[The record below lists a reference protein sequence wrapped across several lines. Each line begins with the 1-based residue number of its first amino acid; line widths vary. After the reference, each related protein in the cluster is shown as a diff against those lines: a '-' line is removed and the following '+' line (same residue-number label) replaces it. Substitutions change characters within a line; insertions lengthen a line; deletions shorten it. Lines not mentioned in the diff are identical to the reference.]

1 MSQDNNNVMKNHIG
15 RDPESIDLIDLF
27 LQLWRG
33 KITIIACVVLAIIIA
48 VIYLF
53 VAKEKW
59 TSTAVIAQPDAAQV
73 ATYNNALNVMNALN
87 VINGSPVLN
96 ITDVQLRVVGRLSSA
111 MSALSETLDNQE
123 QPEKLTIE
131 PSVKGQPLPLK
142 ITYVGA
148 TPKDAQAKV
157 AQYLQQ
163 VDEQVG
169 QELGLDL
176 NNSIKLQTATLEDSL
191 KSQEK
196 VAQEQKNLRIKQ
208 IDEAL
213 KFATEAKVTS
223 PQVQQTEDV
232 TQDTLFL
239 LGSEALTSMIKN
251 EATRP
256 LVFSDTYYQTK
267 QNLLDIQSL
276 KIDPKTI
283 HAYRYVMKPTLP
295 IRRDSPKK
303 GITLILATLLGG
315 MIGAGVVL
323 GRNAIRNYKTTA

>member
-1 MSQDNNNVMKNHIG
+1 MNQDNNNVTRNHI
-15 RDPESIDLIDLF
+15 DSSPKSIDLIDL
-27 LQLWRG
+27 LVQLWRG
-33 KITIIACVVLAIIIA
+33 KVTIIAFTLLTIIIA

-59 TSTAVIAQPDAAQV
+59 TSTAIITQPDAAQI
-73 ATYNNALNVMNALN
+73 ATYSNALN
-87 VINGSPVLN
+87 VIYGNAAPN
-96 ITDVQLRVVGRLSSA
+96 ISDVQNRVVGRFSSS
-111 MSALSETLDNQE
+111 MSALSETLDNLE
-123 QPEKLTIE
+123 APEKLTIA
-131 PSVKGQPLPLK
+131 SAVQGQQLPLK
-142 ITYVGA
+142 ISYVGEK
-148 TPKDAQAKV
+148 PEEAKTKI
-157 AQYLQQ
+157 AQYIQQ
-163 VDEQVG
+163 VDEEIG
-169 QELGLDL
+169 EELSVDL
-176 NNSIKLQTATLEDSL
+176 SDSIKLQIVTLEDSL
-191 KSQEK
+191 KTQEK

-208 IDEAL
+208 ISEAL
-213 KFATEAKVTS
+213 KFATEAKVAS
-223 PQVQQTEDV
+223 PQVQQGTDV

-256 LVFSDTYYQTK
+256 LVFSGTYYQTK
-267 QNLLDIQSL
+267 QNLFDIQNL

-323 GRNAIRNYKTTA
+323 GRNAIRNYKTVA

>member
-1 MSQDNNNVMKNHIG
+1 MSQNDNNVVS
-15 RDPESIDLIDLF
+15 RSSDPEQIDFIDLIM
-27 LQLWRG
+27 QLWHG
-33 KITIIACVVLAIIIA
+33 KWTIIAFVIVFIMLASA
-48 VIYLF
+48 YLL

-59 TSTAVIAQPDAAQV
+59 TSTAVIAQPDAAQI
-73 ATYNNALNVMNALN
+73 ATYNNALNVIYGNAA
-87 VINGSPVLN
+87 PN
-96 ITDVQLRVVGRLSSA
+96 ITDVQNRVIGRLSSS
-111 MSALSETLDNQE
+111 MSALSETLANLE
-123 QPEKLTIE
+123 VPETLTIE
-131 PSVKGQPLPLK
+131 PSVKGQSLPLK
-142 ITYVGA
+142 ISYVGD
-148 TPKDAQAKV
+148 TPEDAQAKV

-169 QELGLDL
+169 DELGVDL
-176 NNSIKLQTATLEDSL
+176 SDSIKLQIVTLEDSL
-191 KSQEK
+191 KTQEK

-208 IDEAL
+208 ISEAL
-213 KFATEAKVTS
+213 KFATEAKVAS
-223 PQVQQTEDV
+223 PQVQQGTDV

-256 LVFSDTYYQTK
+256 LVFSGTYYQTK
-267 QNLLDIQSL
+267 QNLFDIQNL

-323 GRNAIRNYKTTA
+323 GRNAIRNYKTVA

>member
-1 MSQDNNNVMKNHIG
+1 FM
-15 RDPESIDLIDLF
+15 
-27 LQLWRG
+27 QLWRG
-33 KITIIACVVLAIIIA
+33 KVTIITFTAIAIIIA

-59 TSTAVIAQPDAAQV
+59 TSTAVIAQPDAAQI
-73 ATYNNALNVMNALN
+73 ATYNNALNVIYGNAA
-87 VINGSPVLN
+87 PN
-96 ITDVQLRVVGRLSSA
+96 ITDVQYRVVSRLSSL
-111 MSALSETLDNQE
+111 MSALSETLDNLE
-123 QPEKLTIE
+123 EPEKLTIE
-131 PSVKGQPLPLK
+131 PSVKGQALPLK
-142 ITYVGA
+142 ISYVGD
-148 TPKDAQAKV
+148 TPEDAQAKV

-169 QELGLDL
+169 DELGVDL
-176 NNSIKLQTATLEDSL
+176 NDSIKLQIVTLEDSL
-191 KSQEK
+191 KTQEK

-208 IDEAL
+208 ISEAL
-213 KFATEAKVTS
+213 KFATEAKVAS
-223 PQVQQTEDV
+223 PQVQQGTDV

-256 LVFSDTYYQTK
+256 LVFSGTYYQTK
-267 QNLLDIQSL
+267 QNLFDIQNL

-323 GRNAIRNYKTTA
+323 GRNAIRNYKTVA

>member
-1 MSQDNNNVMKNHIG
+1 MNQGNNNVMKNHIG
-15 RDPESIDLIDLF
+15 RDPESIDLIDL
-27 LQLWRG
+27 LVQLWRG
-33 KITIIACVVLAIIIA
+33 KVTIITFTVLAIIIA
-48 VIYLF
+48 AIYLF

-59 TSTAVIAQPDAAQV
+59 TSTAVITQPDAAQI
-73 ATYNNALNVMNALN
+73 ATYNNALNVIYGKAA
-87 VINGSPVLN
+87 PN
-96 ITDVQLRVVGRLSSA
+96 ITDVQLRVVGRLSSS
-111 MSALSETLDNQE
+111 MSALSETLDNLE

-163 VDEQVG
+163 IDEQVG
-169 QELGLDL
+169 EELGLDL
-176 NNSIKLQTATLEDSL
+176 NDSIKLQITTLEDSL

-208 IDEAL
+208 INEAL
-213 KFATEAKVTS
+213 KFATEAKVAS

-256 LVFSDTYYQTK
+256 LVYPDAYFLTR
-267 QNLLDIQSL
+267 QNLFDIQNL

-295 IRRDSPKK
+295 IRRDSPKR

-323 GRNAIRNYKTTA
+323 GRNAIRNYKTMA

>member
-1 MSQDNNNVMKNHIG
+1 MNQDNNNVTKNHI
-15 RDPESIDLIDLF
+15 DSNPESIDLIDLF
-27 LQLWRG
+27 IQLWKG
-33 KITIIACVVLAIIIA
+33 KMTIIAFTVLAILVA

-59 TSTAVIAQPDAAQV
+59 TSSAVITQPDAAQI
-73 ATYNNALNVMNALN
+73 ATYNNALNVIYGNAA
-87 VINGSPVLN
+87 PN
-96 ITDVQLRVVGRLSSA
+96 ITDVQNRVIGRLSSS
-111 MSALSETLDNQE
+111 MSALSETLANLE
-123 QPEKLTIE
+123 LPETLTIE
-131 PSVKGQPLPLK
+131 PSVKGQSLPLK
-142 ITYVGA
+142 ISYVGD
-148 TPKDAQAKV
+148 TPEDAQAKV

-169 QELGLDL
+169 EELGVDL
-176 NNSIKLQTATLEDSL
+176 NDSIKLQIVTLEDSL
-191 KSQEK
+191 KTQEK

-208 IDEAL
+208 ISEAL
-213 KFATEAKVTS
+213 KFATEAKVAS
-223 PQVQQTEDV
+223 PQVQQGTDV

-256 LVFSDTYYQTK
+256 LVFSGTYYQTK
-267 QNLLDIQSL
+267 QNLFDIQNL

-323 GRNAIRNYKTTA
+323 GRNAIRNYKTVA